1 MKWLLNRKF
10 MPFLF
15 SYFHVYADVRLR
27 QVTTSVGHENSL
39 WVLIFKSHVLPQSPK
54 FLGLC
59 RFIFRTQSLLFENN
73 PLAIPD
79 RKHVIRFICST
90 TVCTPK
96 LLFFISRWTPRP
108 NEENN
113 SKEQVQGKE
122 YFPSS
127 VVTVWIFFTWFR
139 TYQRFFCT
147 RVASNSKK
155 ETNLHGILL
164 IGNSNKFTL
173 NTFRPWAGCNQQPIF
188 FYLFL
193 FPF

>member
-1 MKWLLNRKF
+1 

-59 RFIFRTQSLLFENN
+59 RFIFRTQSLLFLKIIHLQYQTENMLYGLYALLQYVHRN
-73 PLAIPD
+73 FCFSYLVGL
-79 RKHVIRFICST
+79 HVQMKKT
-90 TVCTPK
+90 TQKNKCREKNIFRPVSWQFGYFSHDSACT
-96 LLFFISRWTPRP
+96 
-108 NEENN
+108 N
-113 SKEQVQGKE
+113 V
-122 YFPSS
+122 
-127 VVTVWIFFTWFR
+127 
-139 TYQRFFCT
+139 FCT